1 MKKILVTGA
10 YGYIGS
16 HTVKALAE
24 NGYHVV
30 GLDISRSS
38 NNIEKYLSQ
47 EVIIHDVSHK
57 DHRGEYDAIVHLA
70 GAIDIEE
77 SVRVPWKYVRTNI
90 EGTFNTLVKYSTDN
104 FIFASTASA
113 FNPVS
118 PYAQTKLL
126 AENIIKAYSKNY
138 SIFRF
143 FNVAGNNG
151 EFRQI
156 GNATHL
162 IRIAAEV
169 AAGKRP
175 YITING
181 TDWDTRDGTCIRDY
195 VHVSDLA
202 DCIVNSIENP
212 SNSNYECIGSGI
224 GHTVREVIDAMKIVS
239 EVDFQVVEGPRRPGD
254 SAELI
259 MPEDKSIKYYG
270 SRTLEDMCMSA
281 YQMELKS

>member
-24 NGYHVV
+24 HGYHVE

-38 NNIEKYLSQ
+38 NDIEKYLNKPAFL
-47 EVIIHDVSHK
+47 HDVVRK
-57 DHRGEYDAIVHLA
+57 DHRGDYDAIVHLA

-77 SVRVPWKYVRTNI
+77 SVRIPWKYVKTNV
-90 EGTFNTLVKYSTDN
+90 EGTFNTLVKYSSDN

-113 FNPVS
+113 FNPIS
-118 PYAQTKLL
+118 PYAQSKLL
-126 AENIIKAYSKNY
+126 AENIIKAYGKNY

-162 IRIAAEV
+162 IRIAAEA

-175 YITING
+175 SITING

-239 EVDFQVVEGPRRPGD
+239 DVDFQVVEGPRRPGD
-254 SAELI
+254 TAELI
-259 MPEDKSIKYYG
+259 MPEDKSVKYYG
-270 SRTLEDMCMSA
+270 KRTLEDMCMSA
-281 YQMELKS
+281 YQMELRS